1 MTKKNETI
9 EALKNIP
16 IFLDLKPFQLS
27 RLATACSIL
36 ELSPGFVLITE
47 GDSLDYSYILIEG
60 DMTVEVFVPSHGN
73 VLTSHL
79 GPLDMCGWSAL
90 TPVVRQRTGT
100 VTATTK
106 CRLVKMDSR
115 VLIPM
120 CEEDH
125 DIGFFIYK
133 RLSNVAARS
142 FLTTRLQLMNLIMEG
157 AQQAT
162 IKPHHSAIVE

>member
-9 EALKNIP
+9 DALKNIP
-16 IFLDLKPFQLS
+16 IFLDLKPFQLA
-27 RLATACSIL
+27 RLATACSVVEFEAGF
-36 ELSPGFVLITE
+36 ELISE
-47 GDSLDYSYILIEG
+47 GDSLDYTYILMEG
-60 DMTVEVFVPSHGN
+60 DMTVEVFVPSRGN

-100 VTATTK
+100 VKTTTK
-106 CRLVKMDSR
+106 TRLLKMDSR

-125 DIGFFIYK
+125 DIGYFIYK
-133 RLSNVAARS
+133 RLSNVAART
-142 FLTTRLQLMNLIMEG
+142 FLTTRLQLMNLIVEG
-157 AQQAT
+157 AQAAT